1 MSYYIWLETA
11 HDLPSTESIYKSPP
25 SDPHIAVTTG
35 PHSVT
40 TGSTLM
46 MKARGYTPAVQRY
59 NLHAYTDT
67 KSHLSCC
74 CCCCCWDF
82 TKKQ

>member
-11 HDLPSTESIYKSPP
+11 LDLPSTESIYKSPP
-25 SDPHIAVTTG
+25 SDPHIVVTTG

-59 NLHAYTDT
+59 NL
-67 KSHLSCC
+67 CV
-74 CCCCCWDF
+74 
-82 TKKQ
+82 